1 MGKIRKQH
9 SKQVKFKAALE
20 LYKSEKTLSQICEEY
35 GVHQSV
41 VQKWKKQLLDGGSG
55 IFEDKRGKKQQ
66 SPDTKDALERK
77 IGQLTM
83 ELDFLKKALGQ

>member
-9 SKQVKFKAALE
+9 SKHTKFKAALE
-20 LYKSEKTLSQICEEY
+20 LYKSEKTLSQISVEY
-35 GVHQSV
+35 GVHHSV
-41 VQKWKKQLLDGGSG
+41 LHKWKKHLLEDGANLFDDG
-55 IFEDKRGKKQQ
+55 RQKQA
-66 SPDTKDALERK
+66 PDATGALERK

>member
-9 SKQVKFKAALE
+9 SKQAKFKAALE

-41 VQKWKKQLLDGGSG
+41 VQKWKKQLLDAGAG
-55 IFEDKRGKKQQ
+55 IFEDRRGKK
-66 SPDTKDALERK
+66 PVVDTKDALERK

>member
-1 MGKIRKQH
+1 MSKIRKQH

-20 LYKSEKTLSQICEEY
+20 VVKSEKTLQEISTVY

-41 VQKWKKQLLDGGSG
+41 LQKWKRQLLDEGAEL
-55 IFEDKRGKKQQ
+55 FEDRRGKRDA
-66 SPDTKDALERK
+66 PDTTGALERK

>member
-1 MGKIRKQH
+1 MSKIRKQH
-9 SKQVKFKAALE
+9 SKQVKFKAAME

-41 VQKWKKQLLDGGSG
+41 VQKWKKQLLDGGAG

-66 SPDTKDALERK
+66 DTDTKDALERK